1 MKYTADQAASD
12 SLAAARQFLSADLD
26 VIYADIRT
34 AAAEPGTFS
43 LTLSREVTGTQGVQ
57 MISALTRVLRDDGFE
72 LSDVQTS
79 AGRYTLTVRW

>member
-1 MKYTADQAASD
+1 MSYTAYQAAGD

-26 VIYADIRT
+26 VIYADVRT
-34 AAAEPGTFS
+34 AAARGAFS
-43 LTLSREVTGTQGVQ
+43 LTLSRAVSGTQGVQ
-57 MISALTRVLRDDGFE
+57 MIGALTRVLRADGFE